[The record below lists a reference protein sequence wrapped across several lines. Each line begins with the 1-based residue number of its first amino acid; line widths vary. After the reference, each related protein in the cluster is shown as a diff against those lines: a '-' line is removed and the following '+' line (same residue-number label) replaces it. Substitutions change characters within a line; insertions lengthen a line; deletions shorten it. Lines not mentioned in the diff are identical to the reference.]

1 MSMLQLNDEL
11 LRELED
17 RDVEDVVQLDH
28 SVEISR
34 LQHEVLRLREQ
45 IKRLG
50 VYRFMAYRDDLTG
63 LHNRRY
69 FDEHL
74 RDECARVERFTDYQF
89 ALIIVDINDF
99 KRVNDTYG
107 HAAGDEL
114 LCETARLLTETLRR
128 VDMCCRLGGDE
139 FGLIL
144 PETDEHGAK
153 LMIARLNERL
163 AKYTSHRPYRLSIS
177 LGYACPWSNSPDP
190 TNILCKADEAMY
202 AAKRRHKKNM
212 K

>member
-74 RDECARVERFTDYQF
+74 RDECARVERFSDYQF

-114 LCETARLLTETLRR
+114 LCEAGQLLTESLRR

-144 PETDEHGAK
+144 PETDERGAE
-153 LMIARLNERL
+153 LTIARLNERL
-163 AKYTSHRPYRLSIS
+163 AQWPSHRPYHLSIS

-190 TNILCKADEAMY
+190 TTILCKADEAMY
-202 AAKRRHKKNM
+202 AAKRLHKKN
-212 K
+212 KK